1 MIYLCP
7 ASLVHS
13 RHVGFTVHT
22 NGSNTCNEPHITGM
36 QSICCIFTQQSHMS
50 SSSAKKCIRHARVQL
65 YLIVWGGFLI
75 GWLVCLFSLVLFVGV
90 FSWEK
95 PTLCDKLVIL
105 LKKKSVWHM
114 GQNTTPRLCKR
125 LEVSCSDTFQ
135 QYKARYRH
143 TFKTNYL
150 K

>member
-105 LKKKSVWHM
+105 LKKNQCGIWDKTLLPDYAKGWRYHVQIHFSSTK
-114 GQNTTPRLCKR
+114 QDI
-125 LEVSCSDTFQ
+125 DTL
-135 QYKARYRH
+135 
-143 TFKTNYL
+143 L
-150 K
+150 KPII